1 MKANNNIVTA
11 HVAVLSANVIFGI
24 TYSMVKLLVPEYMT
38 SFAVNV
44 LRLAVSVPLL
54 WMLFLLKPGKAGVER
69 QDIPRFIACALSG
82 VAINQLLFIKGLS
95 LTSTVH
101 ASLLALGTPIFI
113 TAAAAVLLRQRFT
126 MRKALGLLLGL
137 GGATILVLAA
147 TQAKGNSAMW
157 FGDMLVLINSISY
170 ALYFVWV
177 QPLMRKY
184 SPIHVLR
191 WVFTIGFFM
200 VLPFGLTD
208 TLRIHPAAFMPTVLI
223 ALGFVT
229 VGSTFLAYLF
239 NMYGL
244 KFLGASKTGSYIY
257 TQPLFAALIGA
268 LWLHERIGLS
278 QVGAALL
285 IVSGVA
291 LVNAS
296 ADKKE
301 EEK

>member
-1 MKANNNIVTA
+1 M
-11 HVAVLSANVIFGI
+11 LSANVIFGI

-38 SFAVNV
+38 SFSVNV

-54 WMLFLLKPGKAGVER
+54 WMLFLMKPGKAGVER
-69 QDIPRFIACALSG
+69 QDVPRFIACALAG

-126 MRKALGLLLGL
+126 LRKALGLALGL
-137 GGATILVLAA
+137 RGATILVLAA
-147 TQAKGNSAMW
+147 TQARGNSAMW

-200 VLPFGLTD
+200 VLPFGLAD
-208 TLRIHPAAFMPTVLI
+208 TLRINPAEFTPTVLV